1 MSTAGTVTHWLARLK
16 AGDPASAQP
25 LWENYCRQL
34 VRRARQK
41 LAGAPRRAADEE
53 DVALSAFDSFC
64 RGAEQ
69 GRFPRL
75 HDRDDLWQ
83 LLVVI
88 TDRKAV
94 DLVHHERRARRGGG
108 QVVDEKAL
116 AGGASSAEGSPL
128 DQIQGH
134 EPTPEFAAE
143 VGEACRRLLECLADD
158 ELRSVAL
165 WKMEGYTVE
174 EIAAKLGCVPRT
186 VDRRLRLIR
195 STWEKEAADE

>member
-1 MSTAGTVTHWLARLK
+1 MSSAGSVTHWLGRLK
-16 AGDPASAQP
+16 AGDQAAAQP
-25 LWENYCRQL
+25 LWEAYFRRL
-34 VRRARQK
+34 VERARRK
-41 LAGAPRRAADEE
+41 LAGRPRPAADEE

-64 RGAEQ
+64 RGAEH

-75 HDRDDLWQ
+75 DDRTDLWQ

-88 TDRKAV
+88 ADRKAV

-108 QVVDEKAL
+108 KVLGEGAL
-116 AGGASSAEGSPL
+116 AGPGSSAADSPL
-128 DQIQGH
+128 GQIAGA
-134 EPTPEFAAE
+134 EPTPEFAAQVAE
-143 VGEACRRLLECLADD
+143 ECRRLLDRLGDA

-174 EIAAKLGCVPRT
+174 EIAARLGCVPRT

-195 STWEKEAADE
+195 DLWQQEIAP